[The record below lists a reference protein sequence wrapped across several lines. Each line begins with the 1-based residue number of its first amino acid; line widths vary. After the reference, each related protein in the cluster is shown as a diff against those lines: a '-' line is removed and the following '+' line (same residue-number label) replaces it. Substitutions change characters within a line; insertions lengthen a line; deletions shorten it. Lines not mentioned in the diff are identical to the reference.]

1 MNMEFFRL
9 INDLANKNAVFD
21 KMMIFISK
29 DVHYIFMAIT
39 ALVFI
44 LGAIKKNEEYRK
56 ISVSTC
62 IIAAINLTLS
72 FAIGIV
78 YYEDRP
84 FVNNKVN
91 LLIAHTKNASF
102 PSNHAA
108 GTMSV
113 ALGLGKYNKILGI
126 IMAVISIMVG
136 FSRVYVGNHYPLD
149 VIGAYIMAFVINYL
163 YNFLL
168 RNKIEEFYIKIEK
181 LLINKTGFCKDIDEN
196 LLND

>member
-21 KMMIFISK
+21 KTMIFISK

-72 FAIGIV
+72 FVIGIV

-91 LLIAHTKNASF
+91 LLIEHTKNASF

-108 GTMSV
+108 GTMSI

-126 IMAVISIMVG
+126 IMAVISIIVG
-136 FSRVYVGNHYPLD
+136 FSRVYVGNHYPSD
-149 VIGAYIMAFVINYL
+149 VIGAYIMVFAINYL

-168 RNKIEEFYIKIEK
+168 RNKIEETYIKAEK
-181 LLINKTGFCKDIDEN
+181 LLISKTGFCKNSDGDI
-196 LLND
+196 LND

>member
-9 INDLANKNAVFD
+9 INDLANKNVVFD
-21 KMMIFISK
+21 KIMIFISK

-44 LGAIKKNEEYRK
+44 LGVIKKNEEYRK

-62 IIAAINLTLS
+62 IIAAINLILS
-72 FAIGIV
+72 FVIGIV

-113 ALGLGKYNKILGI
+113 ALGLGKYNRILGI
-126 IMAVISIMVG
+126 IMVVISIIVG

-149 VIGAYIMAFVINYL
+149 VIGAYIMVFAINYL

-168 RNKIEEFYIKIEK
+168 RNKVEEIYIKIEK
-181 LLINKTGFCKDIDEN
+181 LLVNKIGFYKNSDGNIF
-196 LLND
+196 ND